1 MAYYVCC
8 VRFSVRASFIIFIFC
23 VTEYY
28 MQIKKLFK
36 KLLCAVLAAVTA
48 LCSILWLVVV
58 VALCAVLLFVISF
71 IAFSIGTI
79 IFEIVK
85 ILLL

>member
-1 MAYYVCC
+1 MYKVKN
-8 VRFSVRASFIIFIFC
+8 F
-23 VTEYY
+23 
-28 MQIKKLFK
+28 LK
-36 KLLCAVLAAVTA
+36 KLLRAVLVAVTA